1 MLTTTFSKWLLF
13 SAHVT
18 KIIKLNLLKNG
29 KISLRID
36 LVLDVKPE
44 TNPEVLFTSVHKINE
59 GWLKIVLLSLYWKLF
74 QVIKYIYSIFFNYE
88 KISIRNGCGKS

>member
-1 MLTTTFSKWLLF
+1 MCYNSTEDR
-13 SAHVT
+13 
-18 KIIKLNLLKNG
+18 ILLKKIN
-29 KISLRID
+29 ISLFGT
-36 LVLDVKPE
+36 VKPE